1 MKRSDVKFIRKKQER
16 KAAALIALALHK
28 EGEKGDCLTDEEM
41 ASLVEESC
49 SAAEK
54 ESCWIHL
61 SGCRQCYE
69 QWYFLKSGGQ
79 HYKKEGLLVYLMRGK
94 NLALAGSALAVAA
107 SVAVVLNIFHDP
119 LTGGL
124 VEKPVAS
131 LQMAEEADVSFLPE
145 VDGGVAAD
153 ENVLQRETV
162 PAPVAAAG
170 REKNDQLESK
180 IQPEKSITVS
190 GAEKEI
196 LRDIQASGGRL
207 CGFQEPEAK
216 ITVKSRRAPVAAA
229 SGDDPFAQW
238 LESVRQGC
246 LQKRT
251 EEDFWADI
259 TRSGERLLPET
270 ADNADLGREERKVMV
285 ILQMVPRRYDPDSVV
300 KQCDLIV
307 VKLAEEGNNR

>member
-41 ASLVEESC
+41 ASLVEGSC

-69 QWYFLKSGGQ
+69 QWYFLKSGEER
-79 HYKKEGLLVYLMRGK
+79 YKKEGLLVHLMRGK

-124 VEKPVAS
+124 VEKPAVS
-131 LQMAEEADVSFLPE
+131 LEMAEEADVSFPPE
-145 VDGGVAAD
+145 ADGGVAAD

-170 REKNDQLESK
+170 REKNNQLESK

-196 LRDIQASGGRL
+196 LRDIQGSGGRL
-207 CGFQEPEAK
+207 SGFQEVCSKNHRYVQES
-216 ITVKSRRAPVAAA
+216 TCRRR
-229 SGDDPFAQW
+229 F
-238 LESVRQGC
+238 
-246 LQKRT
+246 
-251 EEDFWADI
+251 
-259 TRSGERLLPET
+259 
-270 ADNADLGREERKVMV
+270 
-285 ILQMVPRRYDPDSVV
+285 RR
-300 KQCDLIV
+300 
-307 VKLAEEGNNR
+307 